1 MKKVTDPSFR
11 SYGRVFDLD
20 VSGFVKTIE
29 TNAVVSSGT
38 VYEPS
43 VAAFEALP
51 LFTQLRDE
59 VYGGL
64 PIEFGHCSGFNTKL
78 NAVEYHRSSEI
89 DIAATDMYLMLGK
102 QQDIDY
108 TANEYKTD
116 QMEIF
121 YVPAGTAVE
130 LYATTLHFAPCSVD
144 GKEFRCGV
152 VLPKGTNEALQTT
165 PPKDGENALLFA
177 ANKWLIAHKDSGLQR
192 EGAVIGLV
200 GKNLEI

>member
-1 MKKVTDPSFR
+1 MKKVSEPSFR
-11 SYGRVFDLD
+11 PYGRVLSLD
-20 VSGFVKTIE
+20 VNDFVKTIRLHD
-29 TNAVVSSGT
+29 AVPQGT

-43 VAAFEALP
+43 VPAFEALP
-51 LFTQLRDE
+51 LYTQLQDE

-64 PIEFGHCSGFNTKL
+64 PVEFGHCSGFNTKL

-89 DIAATDMYLMLGK
+89 DIAATDLYLMLGK

-108 TANEYKTD
+108 TTNQYETD
-116 QMEIF
+116 KMEIF

-130 LYATTLHFAPCSVD
+130 LYATTLHFAPCGVD

-152 VLPKGTNEALQTT
+152 VLPKGTNEELQVV
-165 PPKDGENALLFA
+165 PAKKGENALLFA
-177 ANKWLIAHKDSGLQR
+177 RNKWLIAHQDSGLDKD
-192 EGAVIGLV
+192 GAVIGLV

>member
-11 SYGRVFDLD
+11 PYGRVFDLD
-20 VSGFVKTIE
+20 VSEFVKTIG

-51 LFTQLRDE
+51 LFAQLRDE

-64 PIEFGHCSGFNTKL
+64 PVEFGHCSGFNTKL

-108 TANEYKTD
+108 TTNEYKTD
-116 QMEIF
+116 NMEIF

-152 VLPKGTNEALQTT
+152 VLPKGTNEPLQTV
-165 PPKDGENALLFA
+165 PPKKGENALLFA
-177 ANKWLIAHKDSGLQR
+177 ANKWLIAHKDSGLQND
-192 EGAVIGLV
+192 GAVIGLV